1 MLLLLF
7 LCVQDSPAAS
17 GQHTGLQVSISSKGL
32 EYCEMLIWV
41 WREGRASLY
50 EGHVPPTLPMRSSY
64 ISPCSVQCLEV
75 NSEEGTGQV
84 GREKLDKIFFHHQ
97 QVSKMLL

>member
-32 EYCEMLIWV
+32 EYCNLGV
-41 WREGRASLY
+41 EGG
-50 EGHVPPTLPMRSSY
+50 EGHQFLPSVRDMFPPSS
-64 ISPCSVQCLEV
+64 P
-75 NSEEGTGQV
+75 
-84 GREKLDKIFFHHQ
+84 
-97 QVSKMLL
+97 